1 MPSFHYDSFQVRTA
15 QAYHRLKQRSLY
27 ARPQSIILRK
37 WPLTVQTLT
46 KDLTLLALPLSRHQT
61 RKNWLWRQ
69 TLSPTSKL
77 SITLRAI
84 RLVVVLAV
92 RPGPLR
98 FCQHRRWRWIR
109 PLLAHPPQ
117 HRRRW
122 LLGIRRQGWRGAAA
136 AHVMCQVIPRRPVH
150 RLHRGARAYS
160 HRVRGSVV
168 AGGASSDDPVPSSLS
183 HTVHVHAD

>member
-1 MPSFHYDSFQVRTA
+1 MAANGADAHEGPDSASSTTQSAPNSEELAMEADPVANQQAEHHIARNQARGRPCGPPRPSPV
-15 QAYHRLKQRSLY
+15 
-27 ARPQSIILRK
+27 
-37 WPLTVQTLT
+37 
-46 KDLTLLALPLSRHQT
+46 LSTQ
-61 RKNWLWRQ
+61 
-69 TLSPTSKL
+69 
-77 SITLRAI
+77 
-84 RLVVVLAV
+84 
-92 RPGPLR
+92 
-98 FCQHRRWRWIR
+98 RWRWIR

-168 AGGASSDDPVPSSLS
+168 AGGASSDDNVLSSLS